1 MRLPRY
7 LDIDLST
14 GSARP
19 YPIPR
24 EYFRKYVGGKILAA
38 KIMLDE
44 TRPGTGPLAP
54 DNILIV
60 NTGPLT
66 ATGVPA
72 CGRFNITTKN
82 VLTGGIGTSNCGG
95 NFGIK
100 LRRAGIDGLII
111 RGRAQQPAYIEVTG
125 GKAVIHDA
133 SHLWGLDTEAAQA
146 KLPEEYGKIVIGPAG
161 ENLVSY
167 ACALSQERVAG
178 RCGAGAVMGAKN
190 LKAIIA
196 FGAAPAPVANRPGL
210 TKLTKKWTAAV
221 RANAMTG
228 KALPKLGTVGFLAKG
243 YKSGFVPVKNF
254 SQPRFEQAHKFTGE
268 GYARDFLTRN
278 TGCVGCP
285 IRCGRKQMEGEKEIK
300 GPEYETAGLLG
311 PNLLNASFKRVGSWN
326 HLADL
331 LGLDTMSLG
340 GTLSF
345 AMELKEKGLA
355 DLGVDFADLDS
366 ISQIIEAIAF
376 RRGPGDELAQ
386 GSAWLAKKYGGLD
399 FAPQV
404 KGLEM
409 AAYDPRRSVGLGLG
423 YATANRGAC
432 HLNGG
437 YMIFLEVM
445 GPMSINPQ
453 SPRSK
458 PALTMMMQNLMEAI
472 SASGVCLFTS
482 MAVFP
487 NALYNMAPASRMRRL
502 ISRVMG
508 RSGRV
513 VQLLNS
519 RPRLA
524 AINLSLIPYPQALA
538 LATGM
543 NMNLGRFLELGE
555 RGYNLERLYNLRE
568 GLKGDELPKRMTTEP
583 QDPQRPETIVPL
595 EAMLGSYYRCRGW
608 NEEGAPKAKKLRQL
622 GIESAGTDLSAA
634 TDKD

>member
-7 LDIDLST
+7 LDIDLSAGT
-14 GSARP
+14 VMP
-19 YPIPR
+19 YPIS
-24 EYFRKYVGGKILAA
+24 EEIFRKYVGGKILAA
-38 KIMLDE
+38 RIMLAE
-44 TRPGTGPLAP
+44 TRPGIDPFEP
-54 DNILIV
+54 ENIIVV

-66 ATGVPA
+66 ATGVPSS
-72 CGRFNITTKN
+72 GRFNITTKN

-111 RGRAQQPAYIEVTG
+111 RGRARQPVYIEVTG
-125 GKAVIHDA
+125 GNGHIHQA
-133 SHLWGLDTEAAQA
+133 GHLWGLDTEAVQT
-146 KLPEEYGKIVIGPAG
+146 KLPGEYGKIVIGPAG
-161 ENLVSY
+161 ENLVRY

-178 RCGAGAVMGAKN
+178 RCGAGAVMGSKN

-196 FGAAPAPVANRPGL
+196 FGAAQVAVANPPAL
-210 TKLTKKWTAAV
+210 AKLTKKWTAAL

-228 KALPKLGTVGFLAKG
+228 EALPKYGTVGFLAKG
-243 YKSGFVPVKNF
+243 YKAGFVPVKNF
-254 SQPRFEQAHKFTGE
+254 SQPQFDQAHEFTGE
-268 GYARDFLTRN
+268 GYARDLLTRN

-311 PNLLNASFKRVGSWN
+311 PNLLNASFKQVGHWN
-326 HLADL
+326 YLADR
-331 LGLDTMSLG
+331 LGLDTISLG
-340 GTLSF
+340 GTLGF
-345 AMELKEKGLA
+345 AMELKERGLA

-366 ISQIIEAIAF
+366 IPQIIEDIAL
-376 RRGPGDELAQ
+376 RRGHGDELAN

-404 KGLEM
+404 KGMEM

-423 YATANRGAC
+423 YATSNRGAC

-487 NALYNMAPASRMRRL
+487 NALYNMAPGSRMRRL
-502 ISRVMG
+502 ISRIMS

-568 GLKGDELPKRMTTEP
+568 GLRGKDELPKRMVSEP

-595 EAMLGSYYRCRGW
+595 AAMLGGYYRCRGW
-608 NEEGAPKAKKLRQL
+608 NEEGAPTAKKLKQL
-622 GIESAGTDLSAA
+622 GIETLGTEPSVPLV
-634 TDKD
+634 

>member
-7 LDIDLST
+7 LDIDLSAGT
-14 GSARP
+14 VKP
-19 YPIPR
+19 YPIS
-24 EYFRKYVGGKILAA
+24 EAIFRKYVGGKILAA
-38 KIMLDE
+38 RIMLAE
-44 TRPGTGPLAP
+44 TRPGTDAFAP
-54 DNILIV
+54 ENIIVV

-66 ATGVPA
+66 ATGVPSS
-72 CGRFNITTKN
+72 GRFNITTKN

-111 RGRAQQPAYIEVTG
+111 RGRARQPVYIEVTG
-125 GKAVIHDA
+125 GKAHIHQA
-133 SHLWGLDTEAAQA
+133 GHLWGLDTEAVQT
-146 KLPEEYGKIVIGPAG
+146 KLPGEYGKIVIGPAG
-161 ENLVSY
+161 ENLVRY

-178 RCGAGAVMGAKN
+178 RCGAGAVMGSKN

-196 FGAAPAPVANRPGL
+196 FGAAQVAAANPPALA
-210 TKLTKKWTAAV
+210 KLTKKWTAAL

-228 KALPKLGTVGFLAKG
+228 EALPKYGTVGFLAKG
-243 YKSGFVPVKNF
+243 YKAGFVPVKNF
-254 SQPRFEQAHKFTGE
+254 SQPQFDQAHEFTGE
-268 GYARDFLTRN
+268 GYARDLLTRN

-300 GPEYETAGLLG
+300 GPEYETVGLLG
-311 PNLLNASFKRVGSWN
+311 PNLLNASFKRVGHWN
-326 HLADL
+326 YLADR
-331 LGLDTMSLG
+331 LGLDTISLG
-340 GTLSF
+340 GTLGF
-345 AMELKEKGLA
+345 AMELKERGLA
-355 DLGVDFADLDS
+355 DLGLDFADLDS
-366 ISQIIEAIAF
+366 IPQIIEDIAL
-376 RRGPGDELAQ
+376 RRGHGDELAN

-404 KGLEM
+404 KGMEM

-423 YATANRGAC
+423 YATSNRGAC

-437 YMIFLEVM
+437 YMIFLEAM

-487 NALYNMAPASRMRRL
+487 NALYNMAPGSRMRRL
-502 ISRVMG
+502 ISRIMS

-568 GLKGDELPKRMTTEP
+568 GLRGKDELPKRMVSEP

-595 EAMLGSYYRCRGW
+595 AAMLGGYYRCRGW
-608 NEEGAPKAKKLRQL
+608 NEEGAPTAKKLKQL
-622 GIESAGTDLSAA
+622 GIETLGTEPSVPLV
-634 TDKD
+634 

>member
-7 LDIDLST
+7 LDIDLSAGT
-14 GSARP
+14 IKP
-19 YPIPR
+19 YPIS
-24 EYFRKYVGGKILAA
+24 EAIFRKYVGGKILAA
-38 KIMLDE
+38 RIMLAE
-44 TRPGTGPLAP
+44 TRPGTDAFAP
-54 DNILIV
+54 ENIIVV

-66 ATGVPA
+66 ATGVPSS
-72 CGRFNITTKN
+72 GRFNITTKN

-111 RGRAQQPAYIEVTG
+111 RGRARQPVYIEVTG
-125 GKAVIHDA
+125 GKAHIHQA
-133 SHLWGLDTEAAQA
+133 GHLWGLDTEAVQT
-146 KLPEEYGKIVIGPAG
+146 KLPGEYGKIVIGPAG
-161 ENLVSY
+161 ENLVRY
-167 ACALSQERVAG
+167 ACVLSQERVAG
-178 RCGAGAVMGAKN
+178 RCGAGAVMGSKN

-196 FGAAPAPVANRPGL
+196 FGAAQVAAANPPALA
-210 TKLTKKWTAAV
+210 KLTKRWTAAL

-228 KALPKLGTVGFLAKG
+228 KALPKYGTVGFLAKG
-243 YKSGFVPVKNF
+243 YKAGFVPVKNF
-254 SQPRFEQAHKFTGE
+254 SQPQFDQAHEFTGE
-268 GYARDFLTRN
+268 GYARDILTRN

-311 PNLLNASFKRVGSWN
+311 PNLLNASFKRVGHWN
-326 HLADL
+326 YLADR
-331 LGLDTMSLG
+331 LGLDTISLG
-340 GTLSF
+340 GTLGF
-345 AMELKEKGLA
+345 AMELKERGLA
-355 DLGVDFADLDS
+355 DLGVDFVDLDS
-366 ISQIIEAIAF
+366 IPQIIEDIAL
-376 RRGPGDELAQ
+376 RRGHGDELAN

-404 KGLEM
+404 KGMEM

-423 YATANRGAC
+423 YATSNRGAC

-437 YMIFLEVM
+437 YMIFLEAM

-487 NALYNMAPASRMRRL
+487 NALYNMAPGSRMRRL
-502 ISRVMG
+502 ISRIMS

-568 GLKGDELPKRMTTEP
+568 GLRGKDELPKRMVSEP

-595 EAMLGSYYRCRGW
+595 AAMLGGYYRCRGW
-608 NEEGAPKAKKLRQL
+608 NEEGAPTAKKLKQL
-622 GIESAGTDLSAA
+622 GIETLGTEPTVPLV
-634 TDKD
+634 